1 MLQRQTL
8 SSIPSTALR
17 FYSIPRQ
24 YKLGSPNPSLRF
36 FYHSKPRRRLIRQA
50 ASTEIQRSSISV
62 NTIIVISVSCL
73 LGTLVFSL
81 IHPSAKDTEAVI
93 TEFEIPTTTKEQ
105 YSMVTAILPG
115 RPGNLTPDQEAR
127 LREFWTATLDVFGV
141 VPRASLESNSPGTPR
156 QTSQRDRA
164 ETLESEKRKGKK
176 SGLFHRSHKDKEH
189 GETKDDK
196 DDKYGQTKAFR
207 EVIATQKPEDLREA
221 FWSMVKH
228 DNPDGL
234 LLRFLRAR
242 KWDVEKA
249 LIMLISTMHWRMS
262 EMHVDDD
269 IMKNGESYAKANE
282 SSSDAA
288 KRKEA
293 KDFMSQLRM
302 GKSFLHGTDKEGR
315 PMCFVRVKLHKQ
327 GEQSEASLERTTV
340 YIIES
345 ARLLLAPPVD
355 TAVRPRHD
363 SGVSLADKYFRPLS
377 ST

>member
-1 MLQRQTL
+1 MLQRPTL
-8 SSIPSTALR
+8 RSIHFTILR
-17 FYSIPRQ
+17 FRPIAHQHKPEASRPLPHSLYPQ
-24 YKLGSPNPSLRF
+24 KLRLRLL
-36 FYHSKPRRRLIRQA
+36 HRPANTDVSKSGI
-50 ASTEIQRSSISV
+50 STT
-62 NTIIVISVSCL
+62 TIIVISVSCL
-73 LGTLVFSL
+73 LGALAFTWKS
-81 IHPSAKDTEAVI
+81 PSAKAVEDVISESEFPI
-93 TEFEIPTTTKEQ
+93 TNEERA
-105 YSMVTAILPG
+105 SMVNAILPG

-127 LREFWTATLDVFGV
+127 LREFWTVTLSVFGV
-141 VPRASLESNSPGTPR
+141 VPRTSLDSNGLS
-156 QTSQRDRA
+156 TSSQINQRDR
-164 ETLESEKRKGKK
+164 TDTPGSEKKKSKK
-176 SGLFHRSHKDKEH
+176 SGLFHRNHKDKEH
-189 GETKDDK
+189 GESIGEDR
-196 DDKYGQTKAFR
+196 DDKYGQTKAFQ
-207 EVIATQKPEDLREA
+207 ELIATQKPEDLRKA

-269 IMKNGESYAKANE
+269 IMKNGEGYAVTNE

-315 PMCFVRVKLHKQ
+315 PMCFVRVRLHKQ

-355 TAVRPRHD
+355 TAVRSTIR
-363 SGVSLADKYFRPLS
+363 VSRAPADE
-377 ST
+377 